1 MAREKSNRN
10 KAMFKLWKKNPSKWS
25 FSKLGHEYNISK
37 VMAHRI
43 VHREQHKVNA
53 TVDKVNAQVYTVYKQ
68 SSSFQL
74 NKLNIW
80 LEAHETQ

>member
-10 KAMFKLWKKNPSKWS
+10 KAMFKLWKGNPYKWS

-43 VHREQHKVNA
+43 IHREIDKVNKPF
-53 TVDKVNAQVYTVYKQ
+53 DKVNA
-68 SSSFQL
+68 
-74 NKLNIW
+74 
-80 LEAHETQ
+80 